1 MVGWIYEGRELTEED
16 IDGYA
21 GMVYLIENLA
31 DGRKYIGRKL
41 FKFSRRRKIKGR
53 MRRIAIDSDYKGYY
67 GSCAELKAEVARLGP
82 ASFSRIVLRLCR
94 NKSEMNYYEAKE
106 QFDRDVLLDPSYFNN
121 WIQVKVRR
129 SGALGK

>member
-1 MVGWIYEGRELTEED
+1 MVGWTYDGRELTEQD

-21 GMVYLIENLA
+21 GMVYLVKNLV
-31 DGRKYIGRKL
+31 DGKKYIGKKI

-53 MRRIAIDSDYKGYY
+53 FRRVAIDSDYKSYY
-67 GSCAELKAEVARLGP
+67 GSCAELKADVARLGP

-94 NKSEMNYYEAKE
+94 NKSEMNYYEAKS
-106 QFDRDVLLDPSYFNN
+106 QFERDVLLDPSYYNL

-129 SGALGK
+129 SGALK